1 MNGVRMVVERATV
14 QPAVAIHW
22 VDYCLSNQCASLI
35 CDCCSGVVPI
45 VRTTGTRQWSTAQRC
60 IDQLLMPC
68 VRALVYLRIDSIRKQ
83 LSVMNIEQTTVT
95 HVHNFTHAY
104 TWVEPFVAQI
114 LHRSQ
119 WKKKNMNEMND
130 NKCDRKTRKYIFNE
144 LNCFAWMRRS
154 NCRLL
159 NALNTSSS
167 LSFQLFYL
175 PHSNEERI
183 KLHWA
188 IFELDSNS
196 IRSRYTSEG
205 QTIDSCWNYS
215 LEFILHFG

>member
-1 MNGVRMVVERATV
+1 MIA
-14 QPAVAIHW
+14 
-22 VDYCLSNQCASLI
+22 
-35 CDCCSGVVPI
+35 
-45 VRTTGTRQWSTAQRC
+45 
-60 IDQLLMPC
+60 
-68 VRALVYLRIDSIRKQ
+68 ALVSFQSFAQPVLDNGAQLSDASTNCWCHACAHSFIYESIRFVNNCRSWILNRRQ
-83 LSVMNIEQTTVT
+83 SRTYTTSHT
-95 HVHNFTHAY
+95 HTHEWNHLWPRY
-104 TWVEPFVAQI
+104 STDHSE
-114 LHRSQ
+114 
-119 WKKKNMNEMND
+119 KKNMNEMND